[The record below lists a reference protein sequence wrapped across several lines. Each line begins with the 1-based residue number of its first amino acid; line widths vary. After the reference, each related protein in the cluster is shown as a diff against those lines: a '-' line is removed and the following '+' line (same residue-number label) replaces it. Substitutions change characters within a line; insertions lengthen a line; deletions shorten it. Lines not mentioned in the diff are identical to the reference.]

1 MDHRISSA
9 NVCSAMDA
17 NTSSMVLASFMEGG
31 ICIWISS
38 SSSSS
43 EEEDSMAFTDVRGA
57 DDCDDEDDEFCRR

>member
-1 MDHRISSA
+1 MGFSMDRRISSA

-17 NTSSMVLASFMEGG
+17 NTSSIVLASFMEGG

-38 SSSSS
+38 SS
-43 EEEDSMAFTDVRGA
+43 EEDSMAFTDVRGA